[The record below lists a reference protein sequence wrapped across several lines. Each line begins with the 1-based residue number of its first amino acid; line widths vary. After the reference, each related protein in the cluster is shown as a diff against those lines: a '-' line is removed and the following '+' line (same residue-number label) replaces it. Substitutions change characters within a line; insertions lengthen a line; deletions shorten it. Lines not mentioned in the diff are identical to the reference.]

1 MAMHRGGFMSVI
13 SMFSPKGG
21 VGKTTTALVLGT
33 VFAKQGYDVV
43 MLDAD
48 PNGSLSQWD
57 NAGELPNLRIVKE
70 YDEEEIMSVILDNH
84 KSDSI
89 VIVDLDGRASTR
101 ATHAMLQSDLV
112 LIPFGGSMLDA
123 ELAVKATKMVANV
136 GAARG
141 RDLEYRG
148 ILTKAPASANFYS
161 RELISVLRILKALPF
176 PILQTHVAERQAY
189 RALFSF
195 GGSLDTLSPKEV
207 PGLDQAKQNANRL
220 GLEIIDILSGE

>member
-1 MAMHRGGFMSVI
+1 
-13 SMFSPKGG
+13 
-21 VGKTTTALVLGT
+21 
-33 VFAKQGYDVV
+33 
-43 MLDAD
+43 
-48 PNGSLSQWD
+48 LSQWD

-84 KSDSI
+84 KPNSI

-101 ATHAMLQSDLV
+101 ATHAMLHSDLV

-123 ELAVKATKMVANV
+123 ELAFKAKKMVSNV

-141 RDLEYRG
+141 RELEYRG
-148 ILTKAPASANFYS
+148 ILTKAPASVNFYS

-176 PILQTHVAERQAY
+176 PMLQTHVAERQAY

-207 PGLDQAKQNANRL
+207 PSLEQAKQNANRL